1 MFTGTKK
8 YFLKISRLKLASKLK
23 NMGFY
28 KFRMVELQD
37 FNDSRIY
44 LTLACPEKKS
54 TTELKINIH
63 KMIDLLFNVKKILAL

>member
-1 MFTGTKK
+1 
-8 YFLKISRLKLASKLK
+8 
-23 NMGFY
+23 
-28 KFRMVELQD
+28 MVELQD